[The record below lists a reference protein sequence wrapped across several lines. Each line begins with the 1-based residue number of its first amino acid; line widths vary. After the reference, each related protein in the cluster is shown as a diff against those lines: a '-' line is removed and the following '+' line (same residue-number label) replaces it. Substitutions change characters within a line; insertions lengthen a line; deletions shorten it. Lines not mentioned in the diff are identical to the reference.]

1 MLFARLDLSDTQK
14 EQLKALHEKART
26 DAKTYAEQLKPI
38 RESLHAAIESKTFDE
53 TAVRALIAKETQIMT
68 ELQVIRTRTENA
80 AYNLLTAEQK
90 TKLTELREHHGPPR
104 DGQRPL
110 FR

>member
-1 MLFARLDLSDTQK
+1 MLFAHLDLSDTQK

-26 DAKTYAEQLKPI
+26 EAQAYAEQLKPL
-38 RESLHAAIESKTFDE
+38 RESLRAAVEGKTFDE
-53 TAVRALIAKETQIMT
+53 AAVRALFAKEAQSMT

-90 TKLTELREHHGPPR
+90 TKLAELREHHGPPR
-104 DGQRPL
+104 DGHQPL